1 MNKNLKNSLILSGL
15 LGILTAG
22 CTTAKVNEIEG
33 KVTVRMGI
41 TDEYNQDNKSLMYC
55 GMNDRDGVFFLS
67 NPGSQSAVPITYSTA
82 SKTFH
87 YRENDY
93 NLLKVTPDSLVISY
107 QKKK

>member
-22 CTTAKVNEIEG
+22 CSTAKVNEIEG
-33 KVTVRMGI
+33 KVTIRMGV
-41 TDEYNQDNKSLMYC
+41 TDMYGDDGKNIVYC

-67 NPGSQSAVPITYSTA
+67 CPGSYDVTYSTT
-82 SKTFH
+82 SKKFH
-87 YRENDY
+87 YQNTDY
-93 NLLKVTPDSLVISY
+93 DLLKVTPDSLVISY